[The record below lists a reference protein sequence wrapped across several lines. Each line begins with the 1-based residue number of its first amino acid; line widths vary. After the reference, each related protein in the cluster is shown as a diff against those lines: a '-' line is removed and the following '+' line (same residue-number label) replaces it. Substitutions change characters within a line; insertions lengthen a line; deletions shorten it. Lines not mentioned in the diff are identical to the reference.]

1 MKQKENPP
9 PDCYSTGEGSLTVD
23 DALVLIKDL
32 LPVID
37 DARMLALDKC
47 AGHVTA
53 EAIVCQHPLP
63 SFANSSMD
71 GYAFRY
77 EKSGKP
83 AEHRVTLTEV
93 GVSLA
98 GHPYSG
104 AVAEGQC
111 VRITTGAKL
120 PADCDTVVIQ
130 ENTLK
135 SGNEG
140 ETTIELTNLPAQGE
154 NVRPIGSNL
163 NTGDVLCEP
172 GSKISPALLGLIAST
187 GLTEVSCIRPLKVA
201 VFSTGDELVTPGQT
215 LQEGQIY
222 DANGYLLKSL
232 LQSPCI
238 EIIDLGIV
246 ADTVDDVRR
255 VMQQAMQADV
265 AVSSGGVSVGE
276 ADVVK
281 QVLDE
286 VGTLQMWKILMK
298 PGRPLTFGTLESGTR
313 YFGLPGNPVSAMVT
327 FAVFLVPALHHMLGL
342 KPKAKVLIKAVSC
355 DNLKKQ
361 AGRME
366 LQRGI
371 LSQRPDGQWQ
381 VATTGLQDSHIL
393 ASMAQANCFVRLPL
407 ESQGAAAGE
416 AVDAIPFNSL
426 SI

>member
-1 MKQKENPP
+1 MKQKENPA
-9 PDCYSTGEGSLTVD
+9 PDCYSAAEGSLTVD
-23 DALVLIKDL
+23 DALALIRDL

-37 DARMLALDKC
+37 DAQAVALDKC
-47 AGHVTA
+47 AGRVTA
-53 EAIVCQHPLP
+53 EPIVCQHPLP
-63 SFANSSMD
+63 AFANSSMD
-71 GYAFRY
+71 GYAFSLR
-77 EKSGKP
+77 KTNQN
-83 AEHRVTLTEV
+83 AEQPLTLTEV

-98 GHPYSG
+98 GHPYDG
-104 AVAEGQC
+104 DVAEGQC

-130 ENTLK
+130 ENTERSV
-135 SGNEG
+135 SGAQ
-140 ETTIELTNLPAQGE
+140 TTIRLTHLPAQGE

-163 NTGDVLCEP
+163 DTGELLCE
-172 GSKISPALLGLIAST
+172 GGRKISPALLGLIAST
-187 GLTEVSCIRPLKVA
+187 GMTEVNCIRPLKVA
-201 VFSTGDELVTPGQT
+201 VFSTGDELVSPGKT
-215 LQEGQIY
+215 LQDGQIY
-222 DANGYLLKSL
+222 DANRYLLNSL
-232 LQSPCI
+232 LQSTCI
-238 EIIDLGIV
+238 EVIDLGIV
-246 ADTVDDVRR
+246 ADTTEDVRR

-265 AVSSGGVSVGE
+265 TVSSGGVSVGE

-286 VGTLQMWKILMK
+286 VGKLQMWKILMK

-327 FAVFLVPALHHMLGL
+327 FAVFLLPALHHMLGL
-342 KPKAKVLIKAVSC
+342 QPKATEVLKAVSC

-361 AGRME
+361 PGRME

-371 LSQRPDGQWQ
+371 LNQSSDGQWQ

-407 ESQGAAAGE
+407 ESAGVASGE
-416 AVDAIPFNSL
+416 QVDAIPFYSL